1 MADTRLLSIEE
12 FRAQAKV
19 GAGAK
24 AAVFRPQVGTFK
36 AFDPARRSYRF
47 CFSDSGEDRM
57 TDTIDAKGWQLDNF
71 LRAPTALFAHDSNA
85 PPIGRAANVAVE
97 GERLM
102 GDIEFAP
109 PEVYE
114 FADTI
119 YKLVGGRFLNAV
131 SVGFLPVEHQWSNDP
146 EREWGID
153 FIAQELLEIS
163 VVPVP
168 ANPRAL
174 IDARAKGIDTR
185 PLVEWAEKMLDGRVA
200 VERAE
205 LDRLRQLAAEPR
217 RRRPAAQPNGGN
229 RVADPVDDKVLRAA
243 VRAEFRR
250 LRLRGGTPKRR
261 DSQDG
266 DPKPGDLPEGH
277 EKAMRTAAMHFKSAA
292 DYYDGADE
300 HHAAAADLMEKAI
313 SNLDSE
319 TPPDDHEDC
328 VRSAQAH
335 FKSADALDDLGD
347 DHHDKG
353 MKALE
358 LAVKALDDE
367 PASAPPD
374 DPAKAAIIAAA
385 LAKVASGR
393 QKTA

>member
-1 MADTRLLSIEE
+1 
-12 FRAQAKV
+12 
-19 GAGAK
+19 
-24 AAVFRPQVGTFK
+24 
-36 AFDPARRSYRF
+36 
-47 CFSDSGEDRM
+47 
-57 TDTIDAKGWQLDNF
+57 
-71 LRAPTALFAHDSNA
+71 
-85 PPIGRAANVAVE
+85 
-97 GERLM
+97 
-102 GDIEFAP
+102 
-109 PEVYE
+109 
-114 FADTI
+114 
-119 YKLVGGRFLNAV
+119 
-131 SVGFLPVEHQWSNDP
+131 
-146 EREWGID
+146 
-153 FIAQELLEIS
+153 
-163 VVPVP
+163 
-168 ANPRAL
+168 
-174 IDARAKGIDTR
+174 
-185 PLVEWAEKMLDGRVA
+185 
-200 VERAE
+200 
-205 LDRLRQLAAEPR
+205 
-217 RRRPAAQPNGGN
+217 
-229 RVADPVDDKVLRAA
+229 
-243 VRAEFRR
+243 
-250 LRLRGGTPKRR
+250 
-261 DSQDG
+261 
-266 DPKPGDLPEGH
+266 
-277 EKAMRTAAMHFKSAA
+277 MHFKSAA